1 MRIGGISRLVRE
13 PCGGVRHWWRI
24 ILRELSVVHELSKA
38 DVVVVLRVASGREQ
52 GNRLLVALIHLP

>member
-13 PCGGVRHWWRI
+13 PCGGVWHWWRI
-24 ILRELSVVHELSKA
+24 ILRELSVVHELLKA
-38 DVVVVLRVASGREQ
+38 DVVVILRVASGREQ